1 MIRRKIDD
9 NDDNVINSKRL
20 ATATVIKLE
29 DEDDSN
35 FDESDSDIDNNK
47 WWFSKES
54 DINVAMMNN

>member
-1 MIRRKIDD
+1 MRRAIISDFMIRRKIDD

-47 WWFSKES
+47 
-54 DINVAMMNN
+54 